1 MNTTI
6 IYCQKKV
13 RILYFLHTILL
24 NECLYISIE
33 LLSFDRIDVSE
44 ETDVNKTSIATK
56 ECGTCHYW
64 YFLKK
69 TLNFNQ
75 ISPKDAMTY

>member
-1 MNTTI
+1 MFV
-6 IYCQKKV
+6 YFD
-13 RILYFLHTILL
+13 RIAIF
-24 NECLYISIE
+24 
-33 LLSFDRIDVSE
+33 RIDVSE